1 MSRTTNSKKDCAPT
15 YVKKLAFRY
24 GARQVVPYPV
34 VETGQCESSDGV
46 LCDVIA
52 KAALSEG
59 SEKERLECECQSL
72 YGMSFERV
80 RNIWVGRLNRTDLDV
95 WYIVEMK

>member
-1 MSRTTNSKKDCAPT
+1 MNRTTNSKSDSAPT
-15 YVKKLAFRY
+15 FVEKLAFRY
-24 GARQVVPYPV
+24 GARQVVPWVV

-46 LCDVIA
+46 LCDVEA
-52 KAALSEG
+52 KAAMSDEVW
-59 SEKERLECECQSL
+59 SERLECECQSL

-80 RNIWVGRLNRTDLDV
+80 KHIWTGRLGRTDLDV

>member
-1 MSRTTNSKKDCAPT
+1 MSRTTNSKKDYSPIF
-15 YVKKLAFRY
+15 VKKLAFRY
-24 GARQVVPYPV
+24 GTRQVVPYPV

-46 LCDVIA
+46 LCDVVA
-52 KAALSEG
+52 KAAMSDEV
-59 SEKERLECECQSL
+59 ERERLECECQSL

-80 RNIWVGRLNRTDLDV
+80 KHIWTGRLGRTDLDV

>member
-1 MSRTTNSKKDCAPT
+1 MSRTRNFKQSSEPT

-24 GARQVVPYPV
+24 GSRQVVPYPV

-46 LCDVIA
+46 LCDVVA
-52 KAALSEG
+52 RAAMDEDCG
-59 SEKERLECECQSL
+59 WDRLECECQSL

-80 RNIWVGRLNRTDLDV
+80 RNIWAGRLNRTDLDV

>member
-1 MSRTTNSKKDCAPT
+1 MSRMTSSKKDSAPIF
-15 YVKKLAFRY
+15 VKKLAFRY
-24 GARQVVPYPV
+24 GSRQVVPYPV

-52 KAALSEG
+52 KAALSE
-59 SEKERLECECQSL
+59 ETERERLECECQSL
-72 YGMSFERV
+72 YGMSFVRV

>member
-1 MSRTTNSKKDCAPT
+1 M
-15 YVKKLAFRY
+15 
-24 GARQVVPYPV
+24 
-34 VETGQCESSDGV
+34 
-46 LCDVIA
+46 A
-52 KAALSEG
+52 KAALSED
-59 SEKERLECECQSL
+59 SERERLECECQSL

>member
-1 MSRTTNSKKDCAPT
+1 
-15 YVKKLAFRY
+15 
-24 GARQVVPYPV
+24 
-34 VETGQCESSDGV
+34 
-46 LCDVIA
+46 VIA
-52 KAALSEG
+52 KAALSE
-59 SEKERLECECQSL
+59 EAERDRLECECQSL